1 MAIAD
6 EEVRIERRE
15 IELNMSHAMR
25 AIDAAEHAKLLA
37 SSRQAL
43 KRHSNTGHADYCVED
58 GDLDVSSF
66 CLDVFH
72 LLLEFLDDPVVFHW
86 VCALDLD
93 NLGRRSLRDVCHC
106 LLARPVD
113 GGEVQDVVA
122 LFELQI
128 AQDGV
133 DACCGVGKVHH
144 CLGRCVQKLSRRQFE
159 GTIVKG
165 DM

>member
-1 MAIAD
+1 MQLSTPSSLQAVVKRSNGILTPGMLTTVSKMAILTFPPFA
-6 EEVRIERRE
+6 
-15 IELNMSHAMR
+15 
-25 AIDAAEHAKLLA
+25 
-37 SSRQAL
+37 
-43 KRHSNTGHADYCVED
+43 
-58 GDLDVSSF
+58 
-66 CLDVFH
+66 
-72 LLLEFLDDPVVFHW
+72 FHW

-93 NLGRRSLRDVCHC
+93 NLGRRSLRDVRHC